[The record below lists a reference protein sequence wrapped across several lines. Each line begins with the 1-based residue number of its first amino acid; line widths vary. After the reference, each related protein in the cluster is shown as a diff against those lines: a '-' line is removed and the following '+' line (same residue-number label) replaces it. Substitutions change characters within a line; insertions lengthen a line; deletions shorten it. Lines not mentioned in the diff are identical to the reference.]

1 MKVVFTI
8 IFLATLFRFYLL
20 LEFTPHCCGSDEKI
34 YHSLAKNLVETG
46 QFVVGKNDDSRFWT
60 DKVYGYKP
68 PLYPIFL
75 AGIYKIF
82 SINPDFAKII
92 QILLSGLTG
101 YFIFQIGK
109 ITFNKKIGITSL
121 VIFSFFWETAFMS
134 LNLMS
139 ENLYWLFLSALIFLL
154 IKRDRGSLLRY
165 VLIGIIFGF
174 ISLTRAASLSFIV
187 PILMWFLW
195 KNINA
200 KSFAQVL
207 IIVLFFALT
216 LSPWTIRNYK
226 VYNQFVPIYTD
237 GGISFWAGNYP
248 GSGGS
253 YNVPKAD
260 DPNQSP
266 ILKSE
271 GISQEIE
278 YDNFYYNQ
286 AKTYILN
293 NPIEALDVD
302 IRKIFNTFSTYRAYV
317 LNTTSERGEWPIARP
332 KSLGIDAFME
342 FLVSYQFAFLS
353 LFFTLSLMMMLK
365 NIKVVLRNRYCML
378 LIVLFFWNL
387 LLIAISHYEPR
398 YITHLYILMIPIA
411 AFMITSFYSKVL
423 SGFKSSLQ

>member
-1 MKVVFTI
+1 MKLVFTI

-68 PLYPIFL
+68 PLYPLFL
-75 AGIYKIF
+75 AGIYKTF

-109 ITFNKKIGITSL
+109 ITFNEKVGITSL
-121 VIFSFFWETAFMS
+121 IIFSFFWETAFMS

-139 ENLYWLFLSALIFLL
+139 ENLYWLFLSVFIFLL
-154 IKRDRGSLLRY
+154 IKKDSVGLLRY
-165 VLIGIIFGF
+165 ILIGTVLGLCT
-174 ISLTRAASLSFIV
+174 LTRAASLSLIV
-187 PILMWFLW
+187 PILIWFLW
-195 KNINA
+195 KRINT
-200 KSFAQVL
+200 KSIAQAL
-207 IIVLFFALT
+207 TIVLFFILT
-216 LSPWTIRNYK
+216 LSPWIIRNYK
-226 VYNQFVPIYTD
+226 IYNQFVPIYTD
-237 GGISFWAGNYP
+237 GGISFWAGNYH

-253 YNVPKAD
+253 YNVPKAS
-260 DPNQSP
+260 DPNQTP

-271 GISQEIE
+271 GINQEIE
-278 YDNFYYNQ
+278 YDSFYYNQ
-286 AKTYILN
+286 AKTYVLN
-293 NPIEALDVD
+293 NPIEALDVN

-353 LFFTLSLMMMLK
+353 VFFVLSLTMLLK
-365 NIKVVLRNRYCML
+365 NINATLNNRRCTL
-378 LIVLFFWNL
+378 LIILFFWSL

-411 AFMITSFYSKVL
+411 SVLITPFYLKVIKE
-423 SGFKSSLQ
+423 FKYK